1 MSRPKNPKTW
11 CEWCGND
18 LAAHQQRFCSIAC
31 RVSYQNDPSII
42 EERGNLRLCASCGT
56 ALPKSKR
63 AYCNDTCRRN
73 HREKERAVF
82 RTRVFRMKGYLDPR
96 EIATVLRADIK
107 TVRAALAVA
116 DIFKGVAL

>member
-1 MSRPKNPKTW
+1 MTGYPDACPSCQPGIPEAAAPAGPVEDVNGGT
-11 CEWCGND
+11 
-18 LAAHQQRFCSIAC
+18 LA
-31 RVSYQNDPSII
+31 SY
-42 EERGNLRLCASCGT
+42 ECASCGT

-116 DIFKGVAL
+116 DMFKGVAL